1 MASSKTAMPSEALV
15 SMTPAP
21 ADKHE
26 ALLREAR
33 DAADRLRLILDISN
47 TIVANLELEDL
58 LHAVA
63 ASLRKA
69 LHCDVVAIAVADTQ
83 AGCLRFHAVD
93 FPDSVGVA
101 RPGFMMPIEG
111 TLLGEVFRTG
121 KPTIHSHANGIGVDE
136 VTGPEG
142 IIFCCAVPLFSRNKT
157 LGTLSVG
164 RKEPPPERDLEL
176 LVELSPQ
183 VAIALDNS
191 IAWGRVND
199 LKNQLAR
206 EKVYL
211 EDEIRSEMHFREILG
226 GTRVLHQVLQQ
237 VEVVAPTDSTVLITG
252 ETGTGKEA
260 IARAIHD
267 LSARKPKAFVKL
279 NCAALPTGLMESEL
293 FGHEKG
299 AFTGAI
305 SQRIGRFELANGGT
319 IFLDEIGEVPL
330 EVQPKL
336 LRVLQE
342 REFERLGGSR
352 TLRTDARLIAATNRD
367 LEAMVR
373 EQKFRSDLYYRL
385 NVFPIRVPPLRER
398 ADDIPL
404 LVRHFVHQFGRR
416 MGKTIETIPSETMD
430 TLVRYQWPGNI
441 RELQNVIERAVIL
454 TPGSVLNVAFGEL
467 ANRSAQP
474 SAPSS
479 GVPND
484 MQSVL
489 DQTER
494 RHIIQAL
501 EHANWVIAGPNGA
514 AARLGMKRSTLQ
526 ARMQKLGV
534 QITRSGPSQ

>member
-1 MASSKTAMPSEALV
+1 MPSEPLV
-15 SMTPAP
+15 SMTPAST
-21 ADKHE
+21 DEHE
-26 ALLREAR
+26 TLLREAQ
-33 DAADRLRLILDISN
+33 DTADRLRLILDINN
-47 TIVANLELEDL
+47 TIVANLELQDL

-63 ASLRKA
+63 ASLRRA
-69 LHCDVVAIAVADTQ
+69 LHCDAAAISVADTQ
-83 AGCLRFHAVD
+83 AGSLRYHAVD
-93 FPDSVGVA
+93 FPESIGVA
-101 RPGFMMPIEG
+101 RPGYMMPIEG
-111 TLLGEVFRTG
+111 TLLGDVFRTA
-121 KPTIHSHANGIGVDE
+121 KPTLHSLANGIGGDE
-136 VTGPEG
+136 VAGPEG
-142 IIFCCAVPLFSRNKT
+142 IRFGCVVPLFSSDKT
-157 LGTLSVG
+157 IGVLSVG
-164 RKEPPPERDLEL
+164 RRDGPAFTERDLQL
-176 LVELSPQ
+176 LVQVSTQ

-191 IAWGRVND
+191 MAWGQIND
-199 LKNQLAR
+199 LKSQLAR

-211 EDEIRSEMHFREILG
+211 EDEIRSEMHFRDIVGKTKALREI
-226 GTRVLHQVLQQ
+226 LQQ
-237 VEVVAPTDSTVLITG
+237 VEVVAPTDSTVLIYG

-267 LSARKPKAFVKL
+267 LSRRKTKAFVKL

-305 SQRIGRFELANGGT
+305 SQRIGRFELANGGSV
-319 IFLDEIGEVPL
+319 FLDEIGEIPL

-342 REFERLGGSR
+342 REFERLGGSK

-367 LEAMVR
+367 LETMVR

-404 LVRHFVHQFGRR
+404 LVRHFDQQFGRR

-430 TLVRYQWPGNI
+430 ALVGYHWPGNI

-454 TPGSVLNVAFGEL
+454 TAGSVLNVAVGEL
-467 ANRSAQP
+467 TSRSTQSPAPRSGAQK
-474 SAPSS
+474 
-479 GVPND
+479 D

-489 DQTER
+489 DETER
-494 RHIIQAL
+494 QHITQAL
-501 EHANWVIAGPNGA
+501 EAANWVIAGPNGA
-514 AARLGMKRSTLQ
+514 AARLGMKRSTLH

-534 QITRSGPSQ
+534 QITRTGPSQ